1 MASRDSARQWTVVA
15 LVLSVAAACTRT
27 PMQPTAGQPAAAA
40 VSNPA
45 ALNGSLAITAFSVS
59 GWYDGTFHYVLA
71 GLSVAASDRSDLL
84 LQRVA
89 FTGSQGGVIT
99 PVAGVTFGTPARNL
113 PAGTAMD
120 LAKDQALSTTE
131 FKSSGAL
138 SSVTVSVY
146 FIDAA
151 GHHGSVAADTVVPAT
166 PQTASTAALTI
177 GTFTVEG
184 WFEKGYFQYWPKLTL
199 RESAG
204 RSQATIK
211 TITFELLDV
220 GPAGRVPPWWT
231 PGVVP
236 AGGSLQLT
244 EDDYGGAWFS
254 ISSTAEASR
263 VSMRISFV
271 DDAGRGGVVSSVA
284 QVSR

>member
-1 MASRDSARQWTVVA
+1 MSSRNSARHWTIVA

-27 PMQPTAGQPAAAA
+27 PMQPTSGQPAAAT

-71 GLSVAASDRSDLL
+71 GLSVAASDRSDLV

-99 PVAGVTFGTPARNL
+99 PVAGITFGTPSRNL
-113 PAGTAMD
+113 PAGTAID

-131 FKSSGAL
+131 FKSPGAL
-138 SSVTVSVY
+138 TSVTVTVY
-146 FIDAA
+146 FVDPA
-151 GHHGSVAADTVVPAT
+151 GHIGSVAADTVVPAT

-177 GTFTVEG
+177 GAFTVEG
-184 WFEKGYFQYWPKLTL
+184 WYEKGYFQYWPKLTL
-199 RESAG
+199 SESSG

-220 GPAGRVPPWWT
+220 GPSGRVPPSWN

-236 AGGSLQLT
+236 AGGSITFT

-263 VSMRISFV
+263 VSMVISFV
-271 DDAGRGGVVSSVA
+271 DDAGRGGVVSSMA